1 MGGVVILCSGGLDS
15 TVLLHHAKDCGMSP
29 IMALSVDYGQL
40 HNREID
46 FAQEQARIAGV
57 DWRFVNARNVYE
69 KIQNPLLGQGDIPR
83 GSYAEQQKGNHGAV
97 KTYVPNRNM
106 IFLSIAAAHAI
117 AHGISTIG
125 ISAHKDDFIDCA
137 YPDTSPEFIEA
148 MNAALLT
155 QGISVWAPFNLENKA
170 SIVKRGDDLGVDFAR
185 TWSCYSGEYYPC
197 GVCGT
202 CIDRAIAFEKNGLVD
217 PLLGK

>member
-1 MGGVVILCSGGLDS
+1 MGGVIILCSGGLDS

-29 IMALSVDYGQL
+29 IMALSIDYGQL
-40 HNREID
+40 HYREVN
-46 FAQEQARIAGV
+46 FARIQSRVAGV
-57 DWRFVNARNVYE
+57 NWHLVNARGIYK
-69 KIQNPLLGQGDIPR
+69 KIQNPLLGEGDIPR
-83 GSYAEQQKGNHGAV
+83 GSYAEQQKGKNVTV

-117 AHGISTIG
+117 AQDISTIG

-137 YPDTSPEFIEA
+137 YPDTSPGFIEA

-155 QGISVWAPFNLENKA
+155 QGVSVWAPFNLENKA
-170 SIVKRGDDLGVDFAR
+170 SIVKRGGDLGVDFAR
-185 TWSCYSGEYYPC
+185 TWSCYSGDDYPC

-202 CIDRAIAFEKNGLVD
+202 CIDRAIAFEKNGLID
-217 PLLGK
+217 PLLDK